1 MKSIRQLR
9 QQTGWNCEQLCSL
22 AGLPLTTFHRWSERM
37 EQGLPAIGKPGP
49 KPLVPLEL
57 ERLLAQLQRL
67 DHGTKRSRG
76 SGALREQYRQQIS
89 RRDFRTLVRQARRNL
104 RRQRRQEQ
112 CRIRWNLPGVV
123 WSLDD
128 TELVV
133 QRNGGRCKLQLQHAQ
148 DLGSRYKFTP
158 LVRKHLPGEVI
169 AARLETLFLRYGP
182 PLVLKRDNGGNLNHR
197 AVDEVLARYLVIPL
211 CSPPYY
217 PPYNGGMEKAQCE
230 LKTVLEDKLSLLAE
244 ASDAWVQQ
252 MAETTIHQLNH
263 QPRPCLQRRTACEA
277 FAVARLHLKM
287 YTRRKRKE
295 ILNEIMN
302 LAREIIETPAS
313 TTRRHAG
320 AAFRLAVE
328 TWLKQHGVITVCQNK
343 TVSPSFQSKN
353 SHK

>member
-1 MKSIRQLR
+1 MKIIRQLR
-9 QQTGWNCEQLCSL
+9 QQTGWNCEQLCAMAGLSL
-22 AGLPLTTFHRWSERM
+22 ATFHRWSDRM
-37 EQGLPAIGKPGP
+37 EQGLPAICKPGP

-57 ERLLAQLQRL
+57 ERLLVQLRRL

-76 SGALREQYRQQIS
+76 SGALRQQYRQQIS

-104 RRQRRQEQ
+104 QRQRRAEQ
-112 CRIRWNLPGVV
+112 SHIHWNLPGVV

-133 QRNGGRCKLQLQHAQ
+133 QRNGSRCKLRLQHAQ
-148 DLGSRYKFTP
+148 DLGSRFKFEP

-169 AARLETLFLRYGP
+169 AARLEALFRRHGA
-182 PLVLKRDNGGNLNHR
+182 PLVLKRDNGSNLNHR

-211 CSPPYY
+211 CSPPHY

-230 LKTVLEDKLSLLAE
+230 LKTVLEDKLALLAE
-244 ASDAWVQQ
+244 TSDAWVQQ
-252 MAETTIHQLNH
+252 MAETANHQLNH

-277 FAVARLHLKM
+277 FAVAQSHLKM

-302 LAREIIETPAS
+302 LAREIIETQAS
-313 TTRRHAG
+313 TKPRHAN

-328 TWLKQHGVITVCQNK
+328 TWLQRQGVITVCQNK
-343 TVSPSFQSKN
+343 IVSPSFQSKN